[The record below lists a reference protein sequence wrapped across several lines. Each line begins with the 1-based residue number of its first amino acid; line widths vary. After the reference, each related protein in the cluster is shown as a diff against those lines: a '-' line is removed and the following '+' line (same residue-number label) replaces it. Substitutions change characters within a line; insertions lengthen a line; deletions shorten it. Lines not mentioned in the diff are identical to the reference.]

1 MIRLNFKK
9 LFVVA
14 LGLLSIQGLNAQLN
28 VNVSLTPEQI
38 VQNLVG
44 PGVAISNVTV
54 TACDSSY
61 GYYQSAA
68 TEIGTSQ
75 GLLLTTGKALYAQGP
90 NNSIGNCSTSAGT
103 CDYFDNDCPGSV
115 LLNQAQSRTTYDAT
129 QFEFD
134 IVPQGD
140 SLKFKYTFA
149 SEEYNE
155 WVGSQFNDVFGFY
168 ISGPGIGT
176 DVNIALIPTTGQVVS
191 INTINAL
198 TNQAFYYNNQNPL
211 GQFVQYDGFTR
222 NLIAK
227 VGGLFPCETYHL
239 KLVIADGTD
248 HVYDSGVFIQSIES
262 NPVLVSTATSNGLE
276 YMVEGCSDGSI
287 TFTRQ
292 IVDDQPTEVLYWVGG
307 SATNGV
313 DYTPTIGNGIPFAQ
327 NAVIIPPNQSS
338 VTFNITATDDNLPEG
353 QEYITIY
360 LANPLCL
367 ENGASDS
374 INFYINDFLDVQLTA
389 DSTNSCIG
397 NCVTLTGVVPNLPS
411 TTFEW
416 SSNVTNG
423 ESLTAEVCPTQA
435 TTYSLNASVGAC
447 SGTDEITINVS
458 SIAVELTASPAS
470 CQGAGN
476 GIVTSDIRDAIEPY
490 TYSWTGPNGFV
501 SSNDSLINV
510 DGGEYCLTVTDAAGC
525 VNSACTLVELLPS
538 SIQIEL
544 TSTPVFC
551 ANGTNGT
558 ISVTIENAIAPS
570 TYNWTGPNGFTSN
583 ADSLTGLI
591 IGEYCLTLTD
601 ATGCLDTACT
611 SVIQTN
617 ELTAISTLSDFTCNQ
632 ISCFGSCDGSISLDI
647 SGGQAPYNFAWTGP
661 EGYNSSTEG
670 ISALCAGTYELTL
683 TDATGCEYSNS
694 YTLTE
699 PSVVLIEVVG
709 SVDLQ
714 CTGVETGEASV
725 ASTGGCAP
733 YTYSWSHSATVIGP
747 VATNLGSGTY
757 DVSVTDQNGCN
768 SAGSVTIVINDPIDP
783 LQVIIDEV
791 SLYPGGFSVSCPNS
805 TDGFVNVTSS
815 AGTTPYT
822 FEWTNNATGAIFSD
836 LEDLSDVACGS
847 YSLRVTDSND
857 CEITEEVTLTCVPEI
872 DVVIDVQNN
881 PCGSPTASLGA
892 ITVTSTSGGQGEP
905 YNYVWTGPSCAPCST
920 ADITNLDSG
929 DYLLIVTDA
938 QGCADS
944 TSANIGQND
953 AFVATGDVTGETC
966 PELCDGSIDITL
978 TDGSGGGGVTPFP
991 LSPNSTI
998 QICFTALHT
1007 YVSDLA
1013 FHLVG
1018 PPSCGS
1024 PDILLSQN
1032 SSAPC
1037 NSGNN
1042 INSLCFT
1049 NSNTDAFS
1057 VCAAAT
1063 PLSGN
1068 YGAYSNGTAIDWSPL
1083 YGCDANQPGW
1093 AVQIYDC
1100 VSLDFGSLT
1109 DATLTFSDTDGAG
1122 ATTTSS
1128 YSTPIGFNSPIN
1140 DNSCSAAS
1148 ASIFQVETTG
1158 GSGGGGGGG
1167 GGNPVEGNFTYTWSG
1182 PFNGPAP
1189 TTQDVSGLCPGDYSV
1204 LISNGDCEETLFF
1217 TVPAAESISVQVVNQ
1232 IDPTCFGQNNGSI
1245 DINVLG
1251 GSGSYNYQWIPQPAC
1266 FFFGATTQDVNNL
1279 PACDFT
1285 VSITDL
1291 VTGCNILSEFTL
1303 DAPQVMELTVVTS
1316 QFEGGYNLSCHNSND
1331 GAISVFVSGG
1341 TPDPIAFAPFDYQY
1355 DWINDCS
1362 EIDPSLYGNDPNA
1375 PNATNLPGGSYG
1387 INVTDANGCL
1397 ATTCLDLI
1405 APDSIQSP
1413 AIIQNITC
1421 ASDEGCITPNI
1432 QGGSSTFIAYEWTG
1446 NIGANEPNAATL
1458 CGLSAGAFTLTITDS
1473 NGCQETFDYEIMDVS
1488 TPETTVES
1496 TTDASCFATCDGT
1509 ASVSVEGGEA
1519 PFTVLVDGIELSIV
1533 IPGVIDSICR
1543 GTHDLVIIDANGC
1556 ESSSTITIN
1565 SPDELIVLTEILI
1578 QEEGQQYSIQC
1589 SGDSTGSVNAT
1600 ISGGTAPYDIS
1611 WTDASGTIISLS
1623 EDPSSLAAG
1632 IYCLNIIDGDACS
1645 AQSCV
1650 ILTEPELPLSVSDTM
1665 SQFSTEFN
1673 LACFNSTDGFIDLTV
1688 SGGVAPYTFEW
1699 QGNNVI
1705 DGSEDQIDLG
1715 PGVYDVVVID
1725 ANFCQFPIT
1734 FTLVAPP
1741 AITVDAIV
1749 EAISCTGVVPCDGS
1763 INATINNVG
1772 SNALIVWS
1780 GPNGFSSSETVLTE
1794 LCAGD
1799 YIISIDDIDS
1809 GCSHEETITIVD
1821 PGLLSVEIV
1830 VTGDCALGT
1839 ASACAV
1845 VTGGTAPLTLNW
1857 SNGGDL
1863 DCVNVISSGDLSVI
1877 VTDANDCPSATNEVN
1892 VQVPDAPFAINGIDT
1907 DASCGGCNGSIDV
1920 SVGGG
1925 SAGFTYQWANGEQT
1939 EDLSNLCA
1947 DLYTIVVTDALG
1959 CSDSL
1964 SFNIQQS
1971 TGLLVTLDI
1980 TNALC
1985 AGDSTGAASVLT
1997 NGGTPEFTY
2006 SWTDSNENVIGIES
2020 LISNLPTGS
2029 YEVFVSDASG
2039 CDTTATIVIASPL
2052 ALSVTITLSEYSI
2065 ATNVYNISS
2074 PGGSNGSILVDAEEG
2089 TPDYIYNWTPNTI
2102 ETDENNPT
2110 GLVAGDYTLQIV
2122 DANGCSVDTV
2132 ITLTDPDALKLYTA
2146 LSPNG
2151 DSFNDTY
2158 VIDGVQD
2165 CPDNQ
2170 FKVFNRW
2177 GNLVYEKDSY
2187 LNEWFGQDMDGNTL
2201 SDGTYFVI
2209 FEGCGA
2215 KFNTYVDLRRN

>member
-1 MIRLNFKK
+1 MSNCTHRQLIHFTSLTMYSFKSLMIRLNFNK
-9 LFVVA
+9 LVA
-14 LGLLSIQGLNAQLN
+14 VAFGLLSIQGLHAQLN
-28 VNVSLTPEQI
+28 VDVSLTPEQM

-44 PGVAISNVTV
+44 TGVVISNVTV

-103 CDYFDNDCPGSV
+103 CDFFDNDCPGSV

-176 DVNIALIPTTGQVVS
+176 DVNIALIPTTGQIVS

-198 TNQAFYYNNQNPL
+198 NNQAFYYNNQNPL

-262 NPVLVSTATSNGLE
+262 NPVLVSTATSNGLD

-307 SATNGV
+307 TATNGF
-313 DYTPTIGNGIPFAQ
+313 DYAPTIGNGIPFAQ
-327 NAVIIPPNQSS
+327 NSVTILPNQAS
-338 VTFNITATDDNLPEG
+338 VTFNITPTADLNPEG
-353 QEYITIY
+353 EEYITIY

-367 ENGASDS
+367 ESGASDS
-374 INFYINDFLDVQLTA
+374 INFYINDFLEVEITTDEPNT
-389 DSTNSCIG
+389 CIG
-397 NCVTLTGVVPNLPS
+397 NCVTLVGIVPLGTNS
-411 TTFEW
+411 SFEW
-416 SSNVTNG
+416 SANVTNG
-423 ESLTAEVCPTQA
+423 NSLSVEVCPTQA
-435 TTYSLNASVGAC
+435 TTYSINASVGTCIGSA
-447 SGTDEITINVS
+447 EITINVS
-458 SIAVELTASPAS
+458 SIAVELASTPVS
-470 CQGAGN
+470 CEGGGN
-476 GIVTSDIRDAIEPY
+476 GTISVLVRDAIEPFA
-490 TYSWTGPNGFV
+490 YSWTGPDGFT
-501 SSNDSLINV
+501 SISDSLSGLNA
-510 DGGEYCLTVTDAAGC
+510 GEYCVTVTDAAGC
-525 VNSACTLVELLPS
+525 IN
-538 SIQIEL
+538 
-544 TSTPVFC
+544 
-551 ANGTNGT
+551 
-558 ISVTIENAIAPS
+558 
-570 TYNWTGPNGFTSN
+570 
-583 ADSLTGLI
+583 
-591 IGEYCLTLTD
+591 
-601 ATGCLDTACT
+601 TACID
-611 SVIQTN
+611 VIESN
-617 ELTAISTLSDFTCNQ
+617 ELTASSVLSDFACTQ
-632 ISCFGSCDGSISLDI
+632 ISCNGVCDGSIDMLV
-647 SGGQAPYNFAWTGP
+647 SGGITPYNFQWLGP
-661 EGYNSSTEG
+661 EGFLASTED
-670 ISALCAGTYELTL
+670 ISLLCAGVYELTL
-683 TDATGCEYSNS
+683 TDATGCEYTNT
-694 YTLTE
+694 YTLIE
-699 PSVVLIEVVG
+699 PSVVAIEVVG
-709 SVDLQ
+709 AVDLE
-714 CTGVETGEASV
+714 CSGVETGEASV

-733 YTYSWSHSATVIGP
+733 YTYSWSHSAAVTGP
-747 VATNLGSGTY
+747 VATDLGSGTY

-768 SAGSVTIVINDPIDP
+768 SDGSVTIVINEPIDP
-783 LQVIIDEV
+783 LEVTIDEI
-791 SLYPGGFSVSCPNS
+791 SLYPGGFNVSCPS
-805 TDGFVNVTSS
+805 SADGYVNVTAF
-815 AGTTPYT
+815 AGTLPYS
-822 FEWTNNATGAIFSD
+822 FSWSNAATGEQVSD
-836 LEDLSDVACGS
+836 LEDLSSVACGS
-847 YSLRVTDSND
+847 YSLTVTDGNN
-857 CEITEEVTLTCVPEI
+857 CEITEDVLLVCVPSIEI
-872 DVVIDVQNN
+872 SLDVQNN

-892 ITVTSTSGGQGEP
+892 IDILSISGGQGAP
-905 YNYVWTGPSCAPCST
+905 FTTTWTGPSCTPCT
-920 ADITNLDSG
+920 TEDITNLDSG

-944 TSANIGQND
+944 TVANIGQND
-953 AFVATGDVTGETC
+953 AFVALGEVTGESC
-966 PELCDGSIDITL
+966 PELCDGSIDITI
-978 TDGSGGGGVTPFP
+978 TDGTGVGITPFP
-991 LSPNSTI
+991 LTANSTV
-998 QICFTALHT
+998 QICFTASHT

-1024 PDILLSQN
+1024 PDILLSPN
-1032 SSAPC
+1032 PSTSC

-1042 INSLCFT
+1042 ISSLCFT
-1049 NSNTDAFS
+1049 NANTDAFN
-1057 VCAAAT
+1057 VCGAAV

-1068 YGAYSNGTAIDWSPL
+1068 FGAYATGAPIDWTPL
-1083 YGCDANQPGW
+1083 LGCDANEPGW

-1100 VSLDFGSLT
+1100 VSLDFGALT
-1109 DATLTFSDTDGAG
+1109 DATLTFTEDDGAG
-1122 ATTTSS
+1122 NITSSS
-1128 YSTPIGFNSPIN
+1128 YSTPVGFSSSIN
-1140 DNSCSAAS
+1140 DNSCDFFS
-1148 ASIFQVETTG
+1148 ASIFEVETVG
-1158 GSGGGGGGG
+1158 GGAGGGGG

-1182 PFNGPAP
+1182 PFNGASP

-1217 TVPAAESISVQVVNQ
+1217 TVPAAEPISVDVVNQ

-1251 GSGSYNYQWIPQPAC
+1251 GSGNFNYQWIPQPAC

-1291 VTGCNILSEFTL
+1291 VTGCNILSTISL

-1331 GAISVFVSGG
+1331 GAISVFVAGG

-1375 PNATNLPGGSYG
+1375 PTATNLPGGSYG

-1397 ATTCLDLI
+1397 ATTCFDLI
-1405 APDSIQSP
+1405 TPDSIQSP
-1413 AIIQNITC
+1413 AIIQNISC

-1432 QGGSSTFIAYEWTG
+1432 QGGSSTYIAYEWTG
-1446 NIGANEPNAATL
+1446 NIGANEPNATTL
-1458 CGLSAGAFTLTITDS
+1458 CGLVAGAYTLTITDS
-1473 NGCQETFDYEIMDVS
+1473 NGCQETFDYDITDVS
-1488 TPETTVES
+1488 TPETTIES
-1496 TTDASCFATCDGT
+1496 TTDASCFAICDGT
-1509 ASVSVEGGEA
+1509 ATVAVEGGEA
-1519 PFTVLVDGIELSIV
+1519 PYTVLVDGVTRIV
-1533 IPGVIDSICR
+1533 IIPGVIDSLCR
-1543 GTHDLVIIDANGC
+1543 GTHDLVVIDANGC
-1556 ESSSTITIN
+1556 ESSSTIVID

-1578 QEEGQQYSIQC
+1578 QEEGQQFSIQC
-1589 SGDSTGSVNAT
+1589 SGDSTGSVNST
-1600 ISGGTAPYDIS
+1600 ISGGSAPYDIS
-1611 WTDASGTIISLS
+1611 WTDASETIISLS

-1632 IYCLNIIDGDACS
+1632 IYCLNVIDGDACS
-1645 AQSCV
+1645 VQSCV
-1650 ILTEPELPLSVSDTM
+1650 ILTEPELPLSVADTM
-1665 SQFSTEFN
+1665 SQFSDDFN

-1688 SGGVAPYTFEW
+1688 TGGVAPYTFEW

-1725 ANFCQFPIT
+1725 ANFCQIPLMFILT
-1734 FTLVAPP
+1734 APL

-1749 EAISCTGVVPCDGS
+1749 EAISCSGAVPCDGS
-1763 INATINNVG
+1763 INATING
-1772 SNALIVWS
+1772 AGDDAIILWS
-1780 GPNGFSSSETVLTE
+1780 GPNGYSSSETVLTE

-1799 YIISIDDIDS
+1799 YIIAIDDTAS

-1839 ASACAV
+1839 ANACAV
-1845 VTGGTAPLTLNW
+1845 ITGGTAPYTYTW
-1857 SNGGDL
+1857 SNGGNL
-1863 DCVNVISSGDLSVI
+1863 DCVSVISSGNLSVV
-1877 VTDANDCPSATNEVN
+1877 VTDANDCPAATDAVN
-1892 VQVPDAPFAINGIDT
+1892 VEVPGAPLAINGVDT
-1907 DASCGGCNGSIDV
+1907 DASCGGCNGTVDV
-1920 SVGGG
+1920 TVSGG
-1925 SAGFTYQWANGEQT
+1925 SAVITYQWASGEQT

-1947 DLYTIVVTDALG
+1947 GLYSIVVTDALG
-1959 CSDSL
+1959 CIDSL
-1964 SFNIQQS
+1964 SFDIQQS
-1971 TGLLVTLDI
+1971 TGLVITLDI

-1985 AGDSTGAASVLT
+1985 AGDSTGAVSVAT

-2006 SWTDSNENVIGIES
+2006 SWTDSNEIVIGTES

-2029 YEVFVSDASG
+2029 YDVFVSDASG
-2039 CDTTATIVIASPL
+2039 CDTSATITIESPQ
-2052 ALSVTITLSEYSI
+2052 ALSVDITLSEYSI

-2074 PGGSNGSILVDAEEG
+2074 PGGDNGSILVEVENG
-2089 TPDYIYNWTPNTI
+2089 IPDYVYNWTPNTI
-2102 ETDENNPT
+2102 EADENNPS

-2122 DANGCSVDTV
+2122 DANGCVLDTT

-2151 DSFNDTY
+2151 DGFNDTY

-2187 LNEWFGQDMDGNTL
+2187 LNQWFGQDMDSNTL
-2201 SDGTYFVI
+2201 SDGTYFVV

-2215 KFNTYVDLRRN
+2215 KVNTYVDLRRN